1 MYTMI
6 ERRKANPAR
15 LQVTMQRGQRDFF
28 PRLQKAP
35 GFTGFSLVA
44 DEANDITTAII
55 VWESKAQADAFDAE
69 TRGWMRIGSPRLP
82 MRPTRVSVGGVQA
95 GRRRWRG
102 RRAEAPPPHPC

>member
-28 PRLQKAP
+28 LRLQKAP

-55 VWESKAQADAFDAE
+55 VQESKAQADALDAE
-69 TRGWMRIGSPRLP
+69 TRGWMWMRIGSPRLP

-95 GRRRWRG
+95 GRRR
-102 RRAEAPPPHPC
+102 